1 MKITKRQL
9 RRIVKEEKARLLNEA
24 TPRGRADALRLA
36 AEDMAADAANAG
48 RLARQAD
55 KHQLTLNQPEVDVIA
70 QMADQVDKMYF
81 PFTSV
86 RSIPKKWLD
95 SGDYE
100 RIEQLLLDLSSDL
113 DDLARDMKKEGI

>member
-9 RRIVKEEKARLLNEA
+9 KRIIKEEKARLLNEA
-24 TPRGRADALRLA
+24 TPRARAETLRLS
-36 AEDMAADAANAG
+36 AEDTAADAANAG

-55 KHQLTLNQPEVDVIA
+55 KHQLTLNQPEVDTIA

-81 PFTSV
+81 PFTRI

-95 SGDYE
+95 NGDYE
-100 RIEQLLLDLSSDL
+100 RLEQTLLDLSSDL

>member
-9 RRIVKEEKARLLNEA
+9 RRIIKEEKTRLISEV
-24 TPRGRADALRLA
+24 TPGERAEALRLS
-36 AEDMAADAANAG
+36 AEDMSADAANAG

-81 PFTSV
+81 PFT
-86 RSIPKKWLD
+86 RIASIPQKWLD

-100 RIEQLLLDLSSDL
+100 KLEHTLLDLAADL
-113 DDLARDMKKEGI
+113 DDLAKDMKKAGI

>member
-9 RRIVKEEKARLLNEA
+9 RRIIKEA
-24 TPRGRADALRLA
+24 TPATRAKELRLS

-55 KHQLTLNQPEVDVIA
+55 KHQLTLNQPEVDTIA

-81 PFTSV
+81 PFTKI
-86 RSIPKKWLD
+86 RSIPQKWLD
-95 SGDYE
+95 NGDYE
-100 RIEQLLLDLSSDL
+100 KLENMLMDLAADL
-113 DDLARDMKKEGI
+113 EDLARDMKKAGI

>member
-1 MKITKRQL
+1 VRITKRQL
-9 RRIVKEEKARLLNEA
+9 KRIIKEERARLLNEV
-24 TPRGRADALRLA
+24 TPGERAEALRLS
-36 AEDMAADAANAG
+36 AEDMAVDAANAG

-81 PFTSV
+81 PFTGI
-86 RSIPKKWLD
+86 RSIPQKWLD

-100 RIEQLLLDLSSDL
+100 RLEQTLLDLSSDL

>member
-9 RRIVKEEKARLLNEA
+9 KRIIKEEKTRLLNEVTA
-24 TPRGRADALRLA
+24 GERADALRLA

-55 KHQLTLNQPEVDVIA
+55 RTQLTLNQPEVDVIA

-81 PFTSV
+81 PFTKI
-86 RSIPKKWLD
+86 RSIPQSWLD
-95 SGDYE
+95 NGDYE
-100 RIEQLLLDLSSDL
+100 KLEQTLLDLSSDL
-113 DDLARDMKKEGI
+113 DDLASDMKKEGI